1 MIYSQQNQIYMS
13 DNISFKRDEI
23 IPFLKQLS
31 RIFTYVSLLDVAAGK
46 KYITAEN
53 GELKT
58 VSVGEDASNPDSIT
72 MRALKGKT
80 QINKFEFLK
89 QNIFFVTAKYILIE
103 SREYVL
109 ESVSMINNDSLF
121 KDFGK
126 NDFIRLFNEYSDEN
140 YRDPLTTCYNR
151 RYYDDQ
157 KQALQKATAIARI
170 DLDLYRQIRE
180 TYGPMVT
187 EAALKTL
194 GITIQKCVRK
204 TDSVIYLE
212 GEKFLIFFYG
222 MKQPVLKGKLEEI
235 RSAIQR
241 TVIPQHPAVKLSIS
255 IGGYFSEKISINDI
269 TKAQKLLDE
278 ARLHLNYVV
287 VN

>member
-1 MIYSQQNQIYMS
+1 M
-13 DNISFKRDEI
+13 
-23 IPFLKQLS
+23 
-31 RIFTYVSLLDVAAGK
+31 FTYVSLLDVAAGK

-109 ESVSMINNDSLF
+109 ESVFMINNDSLF

-126 NDFIRLFNEYSDEN
+126 NVFIRLFNEYSDEN

-222 MKQPVLKGKLEEI
+222 MKHPVLKGKLEEI
-235 RSAIQR
+235 RSEIQR

>member
-1 MIYSQQNQIYMS
+1 MLQ
-13 DNISFKRDEI
+13 
-23 IPFLKQLS
+23 P
-31 RIFTYVSLLDVAAGK
+31 
-46 KYITAEN
+46 
-53 GELKT
+53 
-58 VSVGEDASNPDSIT
+58 
-72 MRALKGKT
+72 
-80 QINKFEFLK
+80 
-89 QNIFFVTAKYILIE
+89 
-103 SREYVL
+103 
-109 ESVSMINNDSLF
+109 
-121 KDFGK
+121 
-126 NDFIRLFNEYSDEN
+126 
-140 YRDPLTTCYNR
+140 
-151 RYYDDQ
+151 Q

-235 RSAIQR
+235 RSEIQR

>member
-1 MIYSQQNQIYMS
+1 M
-13 DNISFKRDEI
+13 
-23 IPFLKQLS
+23 
-31 RIFTYVSLLDVAAGK
+31 FTYVSLLDVAAGK

-204 TDSVIYLE
+204 PIRL
-212 GEKFLIFFYG
+212 FI
-222 MKQPVLKGKLEEI
+222 LKA
-235 RSAIQR
+235 RS
-241 TVIPQHPAVKLSIS
+241 S
-255 IGGYFSEKISINDI
+255 
-269 TKAQKLLDE
+269 
-278 ARLHLNYVV
+278 
-287 VN
+287 

>member
-1 MIYSQQNQIYMS
+1 MS
-13 DNISFKRDEI
+13 ENISFKKDEI

-31 RIFTYVSLLDVAAGK
+31 KIFTYVSLMDVTANK
-46 KYITAEN
+46 KFVISEN

-58 VSVGEDASNPDSIT
+58 VSVSEEANSPDSIT
-72 MRALKGKT
+72 KRALKEKT

-103 SREYVL
+103 GKEFVL

-157 KQALQKATAIARI
+157 KQSLQKATAIARV
-170 DLDLYRQIRE
+170 DLDLFRQIKE
-180 TYGPMVT
+180 TYGPMVAD
-187 EAALKTL
+187 AALKTL
-194 GITIQKCVRK
+194 GITMQKCVRK